1 MKKQVFSWKSGR
13 ALITIGGGRSMCS
26 PLHLHL
32 LKRGKKRSPFS
43 WSLDREDSL
52 QSIPFLVS
60 VVTISYSAIQELA
73 RSTYVKR
80 KGSPRFCI
88 SHHPLF
94 SSQKQWP
101 FPHGCAP
108 NSPPCSYVDQME
120 EREVKVAQKSKLLQ
134 RPGDAKQKYRIDND
148 NLYTRRSNKK
158 YYTHIS
164 ISFNQHNSLAVHLA
178 SQSIQGEKR
187 ATRNPERKK

>member
-60 VVTISYSAIQELA
+60 VVTISYSAIQDLA

-88 SHHPLF
+88 STSF
-94 SSQKQWP
+94 SQKDD
-101 FPHGCAP
+101 FSHLVHT
-108 NSPPCSYVDQME
+108 YVEQMG
-120 EREVKVAQKSKLLQ
+120 EREVKVAQ
-134 RPGDAKQKYRIDND
+134 N
-148 NLYTRRSNKK
+148 SNFFSSLEMQTKK
-158 YYTHIS
+158 
-164 ISFNQHNSLAVHLA
+164 
-178 SQSIQGEKR
+178 
-187 ATRNPERKK
+187 RNRLR